1 MYAEKA
7 IYDTRVDTKKM
18 FVSLNTK
25 FTRRNYIDKDGKSLI
40 YLVASSGK
48 SRERINIDLLVD
60 VKKWNDKK
68 QRLNEVTPYD
78 RDINLI
84 LSSIESK
91 VSNIKIVYRLS
102 EMLLTPKL
110 LRKELMEGME
120 RVNFVSYFERKVKS
134 DKPLLRAGTYR
145 RYNSIVSKF
154 KKWQPEIFFNQI
166 DYKLFD
172 DYKRYMKGLG
182 NKQTTINSNI
192 KAIKTY
198 LRAAKK
204 DGIKIK
210 IDIEQIHT
218 GSTRGNRTS
227 LQPDELKKLVDQY
240 FNSYNTPGRKLTLG
254 YFLFSCFTGLRLSD
268 VMALERGN
276 IKGELSFVSIKTQ
289 KDQIISLNNKAVEI
303 VNHCEDLFNL
313 KPHPNSM
320 NKELKTIAVYLGIS
334 KNISFHVARHT
345 FATTFL
351 RMGGKVE
358 KLQVLLGHSKI
369 ETTMIY
375 VHILAE
381 EANKEVFLL
390 DRLFD

>member
-1 MYAEKA
+1 MERKEVVF
-7 IYDTRVDTKKM
+7 DTRVDTKKM
-18 FVSLNTK
+18 FVSLKTK
-25 FTRRNYIDKDGKSLI
+25 FRKRNYVNKEGKSLI

-48 SRERINIDLLVD
+48 KRERINMDILVD
-60 VKKWNDKK
+60 AKKWDDKA
-68 QRLNEVTPYD
+68 QRLKEITPYD
-78 RDINLI
+78 CDMNLI
-84 LSSIESK
+84 LDSVEKKITG
-91 VSNIKIVYRLS
+91 IKIVYRLS

-120 RVNFVSYFERKVKS
+120 RVNFVSYFEKSIKS
-134 DKPLLRAGTYR
+134 DESFLRAGTYR
-145 RYNSIVSKF
+145 RYISVMEKM
-154 KKWQPEIFFNQI
+154 KKWRSEIFFNQI
-166 DYKLFD
+166 DYKLID
-172 DYKRYMKGLG
+172 DYKRHMKGLG

-192 KAIKTY
+192 KVIKTY

-210 IDIEQIHT
+210 IDIEQIQT
-218 GSTRGNRTS
+218 GTTRGNRTS
-227 LQPDELKKLVDQY
+227 LNPEELKKLVNQY
-240 FNSYNTPGRKLTLG
+240 LNSYNTPGRKLVLG

-268 VMALERGN
+268 VMALERKD
-276 IKGELSFVSIKTQ
+276 IKGELSFVSVKTQ

-303 VNHCEDLFNL
+303 IKHCEDLFVV
-313 KPHPNSM
+313 KPHPNTL
-320 NKELKTIAVYLGIS
+320 NKELRTIAVYLGLS

-390 DRLFD
+390 DKLFE

>member
-1 MYAEKA
+1 MTTKEA
-7 IYDTRVDTKKM
+7 IFDTRVDTKKM
-18 FVSLNTK
+18 FVSLKTK
-25 FTRRNYIDKDGKSLI
+25 FRKRNYVNKDGKSLI
-40 YLVASSGK
+40 YLVVSSGK
-48 SRERINIDLLVD
+48 KRERINMDIFVD
-60 VKKWNDKK
+60 AKKWDDKA
-68 QRLNEVTPYD
+68 QRLKEVTPHD
-78 RDINLI
+78 CDMNLI
-84 LSSIESK
+84 LDSVEKKITS
-91 VSNIKIVYRLS
+91 IKIVYRLS

-120 RVNFVSYFERKVKS
+120 RVNFVSYFEKS
-134 DKPLLRAGTYR
+134 IKNDESFLRAGTYR
-145 RYNSIVSKF
+145 RYISVMEKM
-154 KKWQPEIFFNQI
+154 KKWRSEIFFNQI
-166 DYKLFD
+166 DYKLID
-172 DYKRYMKGLG
+172 DYRRYMKGLG

-192 KAIKTY
+192 KVIKTY

-218 GSTRGNRTS
+218 GTTRGNRTS
-227 LQPDELKKLVDQY
+227 LNPEELKKLVNQY
-240 FNSYNTPGRKLTLG
+240 FNSYNTPGRKLVLG

-268 VMALERGN
+268 VMALERKD
-276 IKGELSFVSIKTQ
+276 IKGELSFVSVKTQ

-303 VNHCEDLFNL
+303 IKHCEDLFVV
-313 KPHPNSM
+313 KPHPNTL
-320 NKELKTIAVYLGIS
+320 NKELRTIAVYLGLS

-390 DRLFD
+390 DKLFE